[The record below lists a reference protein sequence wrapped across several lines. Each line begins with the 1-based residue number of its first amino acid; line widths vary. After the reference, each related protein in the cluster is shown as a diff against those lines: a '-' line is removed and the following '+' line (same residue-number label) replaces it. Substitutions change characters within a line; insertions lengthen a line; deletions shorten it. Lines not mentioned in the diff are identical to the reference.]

1 MIDDGADRC
10 RNSTVRKHLAASH
23 SLFPH
28 GIVRRSTIMTPRG
41 PTVLEQELADSMLS
55 DDDDAGSTATRKHG
69 QPPSSSNAAARSAPI
84 ADLLLSRWLHGLK
97 AAVIG

>member
-1 MIDDGADRC
+1 
-10 RNSTVRKHLAASH
+10 
-23 SLFPH
+23 
-28 GIVRRSTIMTPRG
+28 MTPRG

-55 DDDDAGSTATRKHG
+55 DDDDGAGSTATRKHG
-69 QPPSSSNAAARSAPI
+69 QAPPPRSAPI